1 MLKLP
6 HGFLLLYDMRPF
18 IISFNNMSK
27 VQICENILWA
37 IYCSTF
43 VLCVLYPVCF
53 DPVIKYVC
61 DFVQTKIVF
70 SCGFLFRMQPKV
82 WY

>member
-27 VQICENILWA
+27 VQICENIL
-37 IYCSTF
+37 
-43 VLCVLYPVCF
+43 
-53 DPVIKYVC
+53 
-61 DFVQTKIVF
+61 
-70 SCGFLFRMQPKV
+70 
-82 WY
+82 